1 MKRKYE
7 LVAILAE
14 EAKTEDQEKTAVLI
28 KKLISGSESD
38 KVTFKNWGKKEF
50 SYPIKKKQ
58 SGVYLFF
65 EFSLDSEKTASLK
78 QKLQL
83 DEKII
88 RYLLT
93 VVE

>member
-1 MKRKYE
+1 MD
-7 LVAILAE
+7 E
-14 EAKTEDQEKTAVLI
+14 EEKTEDQEKIAALI

-38 KVTFKNWGKKEF
+38 KVTFKNWGKKDF

-65 EFSLDSEKTASLK
+65 EFSLDSEKVPPLK

-83 DEKII
+83 NDKIV
-88 RYLLT
+88 RSLLT